1 MGALIIE
8 GDRILLVRRGREPLK
23 GYWSLPG
30 GAVETGER
38 LEDALRREV
47 QEETGLTV
55 LPGEIAVVFER
66 IIPDESGRAEYHY
79 LLIDFFC
86 DVQGGDLEAGDD
98 SELAAWVDC
107 NALDE
112 IQLTEG
118 TRDVIQAARNQRTSR
133 LTVVRP

>member
-1 MGALIIE
+1 VGALIIE

-47 QEETGLTV
+47 HEETGLNVVPT
-55 LPGEIAVVFER
+55 EIAVVFER
-66 IIPDESGRAEYHY
+66 IIPDETGRAEYHY

-98 SELAAWVDC
+98 SEMATWVDC
-107 NALDE
+107 NALND

-118 TRDVIQAARNQRTSR
+118 TREVIQAVRTQRPTR
-133 LTVVRP
+133 LAVVRP

>member
-8 GDRILLVRRGREPLK
+8 RDRILLVRRGREPLK

-47 QEETGLTV
+47 REETGLNVVPT
-55 LPGEIAVVFER
+55 EIAVVFER
-66 IIPDESGRAEYHY
+66 IIPDETGRAEYHY
-79 LLIDFFC
+79 LLVDFFC
-86 DVQGGDLEAGDD
+86 DVQGGNLEAGDD
-98 SELAAWVDC
+98 SEIARWVDC
-107 NALDE
+107 NALNE
-112 IQLTEG
+112 LRLTEG
-118 TRDVIQAARNQRTSR
+118 TRDVIEAVRTERRSR